1 MGSTHIRVNER
12 IHSEIKEI
20 ARKENRGI
28 QEVTEELISLSL
40 KQYHSEELLR
50 QTDIERIVNN
60 RIGKIEDQLNRSI
73 ERLASLIARVGIDN
87 SMGLMADIVLLEKL
101 LKLDRKDIQNELM
114 KQGSEYFSTATKE
127 DKNNKKV

>member
-1 MGSTHIRVNER
+1 MSSTHVRVNER
-12 IHSEIKEI
+12 IHSEIKDI
-20 ARKENRGI
+20 AKKQNRGI

-60 RIGKIEDQLNRSI
+60 RIGKIEEQLNRST
-73 ERLASLIARVGIDN
+73 ERLASLMARIGIDN

-101 LKLDRKDIQNELM
+101 LKLDRKDIQNELR
-114 KQGSEYFSTATKE
+114 KQGSTYFSNAVKE
-127 DKNNKKV
+127 DKDNK

>member
-114 KQGSEYFSTATKE
+114 KQGSAYFSTATKE